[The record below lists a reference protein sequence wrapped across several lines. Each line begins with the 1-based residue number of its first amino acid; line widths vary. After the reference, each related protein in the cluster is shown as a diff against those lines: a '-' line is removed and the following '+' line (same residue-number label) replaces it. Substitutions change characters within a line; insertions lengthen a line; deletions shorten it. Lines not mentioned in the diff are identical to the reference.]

1 MQAADRTAEGRSA
14 LWITAT
20 YAGVAAAWIFFSDRL
35 LEVVF
40 GPIAQEWQTPKGLL
54 FVLVTAGLL
63 YTLMRR
69 EFAELHRAQAAVRES
84 EARYRTLFEHSSDA
98 IFIADAH
105 GRYVDVNA
113 RGCALLGYTR
123 DELLRLRTTHL
134 IPPEDLAAPP
144 FQTDDLRSGRAV
156 LVERRLQRKDGAP
169 VPVEISAR
177 QLPDGRLQA
186 FVRDIS
192 ERRQAAERLR
202 QQFEMLTALYAVA
215 RRLSLSLELDEV
227 AVAVARECVE
237 AFGARL
243 AWLGEARPDGEVA
256 PLAHWPPEHPYPR
269 QIHVRWDAGPESAGP
284 TGRAIRE
291 GRPVVAADV
300 AADGDLA
307 PWQAPLAAAGLCA
320 SAAFPLISRDQALG
334 AFNVYS
340 DQPGFFTPERIEL
353 FQAFAHQA
361 GAALANARLFRSVT
375 EQREQ
380 LHGLAARLAEVD
392 EAERRRVARELHD
405 SVGANLTALNLNLT
419 LIRSQLTPQAEA
431 AVGARL
437 ADTAALLQ
445 ETMAQVRDVMM
456 NLRPSVLDDY
466 GLLAA
471 LRWHTEQMAR
481 RSGLRLAVT
490 GDEPDPRLP
499 PAAETALFRI
509 AQEALTNVVKHAQA
523 ACVRLQVETDGAAVR
538 LTIADDGR
546 GFEPPPA
553 APDSR
558 GAHGWGLSLMRERA
572 LAVGAE
578 LRVDSAP
585 GRGTRVI
592 VEAPR

>member
-1 MQAADRTAEGRSA
+1 MRVRDRKVDWRSA
-14 LWITAT
+14 LWITAV
-20 YAGVAAAWIFFSDRL
+20 YASVAAAWIFFSDRL

-40 GPIAQEWQTPKGLL
+40 GPVALEWQTPKGML

-63 YTLMRR
+63 YALMRR
-69 EFAELHRAQAAVRES
+69 EFAELDRAQAAVRAS
-84 EARYRTLFEHSSDA
+84 EARFRTLFEHSSDA

-113 RGCALLGYTR
+113 RACALLGYTR
-123 DELLRLRTTHL
+123 DELLQLNMTHL
-134 IPPEDLAAPP
+134 VPPEDLITQP
-144 FQTDDLRSGRAV
+144 FRPGDQPAGRAV
-156 LVERRLQRKDGAP
+156 LVERRLQRKDGAS

-186 FVRDIS
+186 LVRDIT
-192 ERRQAAERLR
+192 ERRQVEERLR
-202 QQFEMLTALYAVA
+202 QQFEMLEALYTGA
-215 RRLSLSLELDEV
+215 RRLAQSLELDDV
-227 AVAVARECVE
+227 ALAVTRQCVE
-237 AFGARL
+237 ALGARL
-243 AWLGEARPDGEVA
+243 AWLGVTQPDGAVA
-256 PLAHWPPEHPYPR
+256 PLAHWPPESDYPR
-269 QIHVRWDAGPESAGP
+269 QVHVRWDAGPESAGP

-300 AADGDLA
+300 AADGGLA
-307 PWQAPLAAAGLCA
+307 VWRAALVAAGLNA

-340 DQPGFFTPERIEL
+340 DQPGFFTPERVEL

-405 SVGANLTALNLNLT
+405 SVGANLTALNLSLT
-419 LIRSQLTPQAEA
+419 LVRSQLAPQAEA
-431 AVGARL
+431 AVSARL
-437 ADTAALLQ
+437 DDAASLLQ

-456 NLRPSVLDDY
+456 DLRPSVLDDY

-471 LRWHTEQMAR
+471 LRWHSQQVAR
-481 RSGLRLAVT
+481 RSGLGLAVT

-499 PAAETALFRI
+499 PTAETALFRI

-523 ACVRLQVETDGAAVR
+523 ARVQLQVETDGAVVR

-553 APDSR
+553 TPDSR
-558 GAHGWGLSLMRERA
+558 GAYGWGLSLMRERA

-578 LRVDSAP
+578 LRVDSAL
-585 GRGTRVI
+585 GQGTRVI